1 MKLPITKKSAYIL
14 CSITASTLMPMLL
27 WYGASYPIKPQS
39 LRQKSESKWHH
50 RELPSPSL
58 PSSTP
63 LSSSVNISRSYSYL
77 HTFEL
82 KSKNTTEI
90 SPSTPSLLP
99 TLLLPTL
106 SPLPVEYPSPIQTD
120 CSSTVHV
127 AIVAPGEIGSRHL
140 YTTIKSIFMHRSTP
154 LHFHFITDNRTM
166 TVLKTMITTWALPA
180 ISQDY
185 YDIHKAWTRISS
197 SLNDSQ
203 TNCSQ
208 ALSIQLNLHLIL
220 PNSVGHVIVIEP
232 SSVVIIDLAQLWS
245 VILSRSNDVTTVCQS
260 NCVSYCHDGDI
271 ELTKWGAV
279 GLNLQ
284 KIVQE
289 HSIHSVTCRPNALDI
304 VDNVRFKLSR
314 ETCGSVRIYDGEEL
328 RYKNMDKCPKRMK
341 PRLQKPPSQR
351 DQCRLFAWERK
362 AHRRELPFLLG
373 HSYNSSGEYDVTL
386 TTHLDYNRLNLL
398 ERILGHWDGPAS
410 VAIHVTDSQVQG
422 VIDYILNSKS
432 LQHRLNVSYHL
443 LFRVGPSYPPNH
455 ARELA
460 HRFVSTPYMFV
471 LDVDYVASFGLYGA
485 LKEKLEAN
493 LFGSMEKTAV
503 AIPAF
508 ETSDKNIKVPHSKLK
523 MVQLF
528 VKHKV
533 HQFNHKYF
541 YQGHGPTDYKK
552 WVTATKPY
560 FASWQNDYEPYCL
573 LKTSVF
579 SFDHRFIARFGDKI
593 SHNTEL
599 HMAGYKFLV
608 YPDSFVIHLPHKTS
622 KQNMGN
628 LKKCSGEWYKNW
640 ITEKRKKYH
649 YTKSDVRN
657 HLRNQV

>member
-1 MKLPITKKSAYIL
+1 MGLIVYLACFS
-14 CSITASTLMPMLL
+14 
-27 WYGASYPIKPQS
+27 
-39 LRQKSESKWHH
+39 
-50 RELPSPSL
+50 SL
-58 PSSTP
+58 PTIICYG
-63 LSSSVNISRSYSYL
+63 LCQVMFITIFTGHNIEMLQISRRTIPFICGILVLIQLPALVWYISTNSGTSYSYVKVE
-77 HTFEL
+77 F
-82 KSKNTTEI
+82 NEI

-99 TLLLPTL
+99 TLLLQTL

-127 AIVAPGEIGSRHL
+127 AMVAPGEIGSRHL
-140 YTTIKSIFMHRSTP
+140 YTTIKSILMHRSTP

-185 YDIHKAWTRISS
+185 YDIHKAWTRFR
-197 SLNDSQ
+197 Q
-203 TNCSQ
+203 TNCSL

-245 VILSRSNDVTTVCQS
+245 VIVSRSNDTTTVCQS
-260 NCVSYCHDGDI
+260 NCVSYCHHGDI

-289 HSIHSVTCRPNALDI
+289 HGINSETRTNCLPNAVNVVDRVMMNISKDYDI
-304 VDNVRFKLSR
+304 R
-314 ETCGSVRIYDGEEL
+314 RICNTSQDGELL
-328 RYKNMDKCPKRMK
+328 RHRKFPNCSSVGEPLIQR
-341 PRLQKPPSQR
+341 PPSSEV
-351 DQCRLFAWERK
+351 CKLFAWERK

-373 HSYNSSGEYDVTL
+373 HSYKSSGEYDVTL

-422 VIDYILNSKS
+422 VVDYLLNSKS
-432 LQHRLNVSYHL
+432 LHHRLNVSYHL
-443 LFRVGPSYPPNH
+443 LFRVGPSYAPNH

-503 AIPAF
+503 VIPAF
-508 ETSDKNIKVPHSKLK
+508 ETSENNFKVPHNKSK
-523 MVQLF
+523 MVELF
-528 VKHKV
+528 SEHKV
-533 HQFNHKYF
+533 RQFHYNNF
-541 YQGHGPTDYKK
+541 YPGHAPTNYTK
-552 WVTATKPY
+552 WENASELY
-560 FASWQNDYEPYCL
+560 FASWKNDYEPYCL

-579 SFDHRFIARFGDKI
+579 SFDHRFVARFSDKI
-593 SHNTEL
+593 SHSTEL

-628 LKKCSGEWYKNW
+628 LKKCSREWYTDW
-640 ITEKRKKYH
+640 INEKREMYNYANK
-649 YTKSDVRN
+649 DVRN
-657 HLRNQV
+657 VYLV

>member
-1 MKLPITKKSAYIL
+1 MEMKLQITKKSVYIL
-14 CSITASTLMPMLL
+14 CSIVASTLFPMLL
-27 WYGASYPIKPQS
+27 WYEVSNPITFQ
-39 LRQKSESKWHH
+39 QKSEAKGQH
-50 RELPSPSL
+50 RLEMAPSPSPSSISPLL
-58 PSSTP
+58 PSTSA
-63 LSSSVNISRSYSYL
+63 N
-77 HTFEL
+77 
-82 KSKNTTEI
+82 I

-99 TLLLPTL
+99 ALLLPTL

-120 CSSTVHV
+120 CSSIVHV
-127 AIVAPGEIGSRHL
+127 AMVAPGEIGSRHL
-140 YTTIKSIFMHRSTP
+140 YTTIKSILMHRSTP

-232 SSVVIIDLAQLWS
+232 SSVVIINLAQLWS
-245 VILSRSNDVTTVCQS
+245 VILSRSNDVTTVYQS

-289 HSIHSVTCRPNALDI
+289 HSIHSVTCTPNALDI

-314 ETCGSVRIYDGEEL
+314 ETCVSVRKYSGEEL
-328 RYKNMDKCPKRMK
+328 RYRKMDKCPKRMK
-341 PRLQKPPSQR
+341 PRLQKPPSQQDR
-351 DQCRLFAWERK
+351 CRLFAWERK

-373 HSYNSSGEYDVTL
+373 HSYKSSGEYDVTL

-422 VIDYILNSKS
+422 VVDYLLNSKS

-443 LFRVGPSYPPNH
+443 LFRVGPSYAPNH

-471 LDVDYVASFGLYGA
+471 LDVDYVASFGVYGA

-503 AIPAF
+503 VIPAF
-508 ETSDKNIKVPHSKLK
+508 ETSEKKFKVPHSKLK
-523 MVQLF
+523 MVHLF

-533 HQFNHKYF
+533 HQFHHNYF
-541 YQGHGPTDYKK
+541 YPGHGPTNYKK

-560 FASWQNDYEPYCL
+560 FVSWKNDYEPYYV

-579 SFDHRFIARFGDKI
+579 SFDHRFIARFANKA
-593 SHNTEL
+593 SHSTEL

-628 LKKCSGEWYKNW
+628 LRKCSKEWYKDW
-640 ITEKRKKYH
+640 IKEKKKQHH
-649 YTKSDVRN
+649 YTKKDVRN
-657 HLRNQV
+657 FLIA